1 MKSCQGRALLV
12 LLPGGLL
19 ALALAGSGCNR
30 IELEGAAPA
39 PTPGEPTSAGSFEP
53 RVVATSRARIAGVS
67 GTDSHGYPLA
77 TADKL
82 ELLGWLRAGELDALE
97 EALAFY
103 QEAFAADPR
112 RELWARDS
120 LAAFATADPALT
132 DVLDAWAEARPR
144 SWQAALARAQH
155 SMARVRREARREGSP
170 GASMALIQRAWREV
184 QLALVLRDDL
194 PMAHL
199 LAARIAQ
206 ARGDGAGKLE
216 ALRRAVALAPASY
229 LAWRALVWGLAP
241 RLGGSHAAM
250 ESAAREARRHLE
262 ANPRLALLEGAV
274 EADRART
281 LAVHGALTDALELY
295 DRALTAG
302 REPLLLAERA
312 RVHLE
317 SGRPAEALADLEASL
332 ALRPQDPQTLAD
344 RARALMHLGQAERA
358 RADAALAARLDPAC
372 ACLGGLQLGV
382 AGPGR
387 WDISWEP
394 WIPAT

>member
-1 MKSCQGRALLV
+1 VLLGGVLV
-12 LLPGGLL
+12 L
-19 ALALAGSGCNR
+19 ATACNR
-30 IELEGAAPA
+30 IEVEGGTAAPSA
-39 PTPGEPTSAGSFEP
+39 SEPASAGRFEP
-53 RVVATSRARIAGVS
+53 RVVPTPRARIGGVT

-82 ELLGWLRAGELDALE
+82 ELLGWLRTGQLDALE
-97 EALAFY
+97 ETLAFY
-103 QEAFAADPR
+103 QEAFARDFR

-120 LAAFATADPALT
+120 LAAFATADPTLT
-132 DVLDAWAEARPR
+132 EELEAWSEARPR
-144 SWQAALARAQH
+144 SWQAALARAEH
-155 SMARVRREARREGSP
+155 ALAGVRRAARGEGAP
-170 GASMALIQRAWREV
+170 GAPMESLAWAWREV

-206 ARGDGAGKLE
+206 ARGDAGGKLA
-216 ALRRAVALAPASY
+216 ALRRAVALAPESY

-250 ESAAREARRHLE
+250 EAAARQARRHLP

-281 LAVHGALTDALELY
+281 LASHGALADAIGLY
-295 DRALTAG
+295 GRALTAG

-312 RVHLE
+312 RALLE
-317 SGRPAEALADLEASL
+317 AGRPAEALADLEASL

-344 RARALMHLGQAERA
+344 RARALLHLGQADRA

-372 ACLGGLQLGV
+372 ACLGGLNLSGSKLGSPNV
-382 AGPGR
+382 EVPGDR
-387 WDISWEP
+387 G
-394 WIPAT
+394 